1 MKSEI
6 ISREKK
12 VIDIETPKFFRSV
25 DGQSYTGIIDEENI
39 ITFYSSPTGYKSYSS
54 GKIAIMDSHVD
65 IAIQSGEVVS
75 ELEFLTAHLDFIEN
89 LSLEPKLIEL
99 S

>member
-1 MKSEI
+1 
-6 ISREKK
+6 
-12 VIDIETPKFFRSV
+12 
-25 DGQSYTGIIDEENI
+25 
-39 ITFYSSPTGYKSYSS
+39 
-54 GKIAIMDSHVD
+54 MDSHVD
-65 IAIQSGEVVS
+65 IAIQSGDVVS